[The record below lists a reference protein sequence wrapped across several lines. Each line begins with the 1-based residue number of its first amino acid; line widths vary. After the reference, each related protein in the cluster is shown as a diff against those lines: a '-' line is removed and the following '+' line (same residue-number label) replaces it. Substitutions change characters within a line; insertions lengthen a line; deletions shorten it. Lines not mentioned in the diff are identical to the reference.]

1 MGLGPGSELASP
13 KHPVPSRDEICGHR
27 KARKAGLEV
36 RTSEHRGGRGVGAV
50 PATPAG
56 LLGPGS
62 TQTPQ
67 HLPTAPPEMLS
78 RVRPAAPHPE
88 SSAEGPGTLSLSN
101 SSTGHTPAVGASGPQ
116 SATQPWGGTRQ
127 TPPRGQGHQPR
138 GGGGRNGHRSPSRFT
153 KLRNSGTY
161 RGPSPLTGK
170 GWPEV
175 RRGPP
180 TASRGETQGTA
191 RVPAGQGQERRVT

>member
-1 MGLGPGSELASP
+1 MSWPHPS
-13 KHPVPSRDEICGHR
+13 KHPVPSRDKICGHR

-36 RTSEHRGGRGVGAV
+36 RTSEHRGGRGVRGV
-50 PATPAG
+50 PATPAD

-67 HLPTAPPEMLS
+67 YLPTAPQRCFPEYAPRHPTQRALP
-78 RVRPAAPHPE
+78 RGLALCPLATPALATRRPFGPLAPRAPHSPGV
-88 SSAEGPGTLSLSN
+88 GPARRRPGDRGTSH
-101 SSTGHTPAVGASGPQ
+101 G
-116 SATQPWGGTRQ
+116 R
-127 TPPRGQGHQPR
+127 
-138 GGGGRNGHRSPSRFT
+138 GGGRNGHRSPSRFT

>member
-1 MGLGPGSELASP
+1 MDLSGRGRWGGVGLGPGSQLAPP
-13 KHPVPSRDEICGHR
+13 KHPVPSRDKICGHR

-36 RTSEHRGGRGVGAV
+36 RTSEHRGGRGVRAV

-62 TQTPQ
+62 TQTPR

-78 RVRPAAPHPE
+78 RVRPAAPHPG

-116 SATQPWGGTRQ
+116 SATRPWGGTCQ

-138 GGGGRNGHRSPSRFT
+138 VGWGKKRPQEPLT
-153 KLRNSGTY
+153 VYEVKKLRDLPKTLSSH
-161 RGPSPLTGK
+161 RKSL
-170 GWPEV
+170 
-175 RRGPP
+175 
-180 TASRGETQGTA
+180 A
-191 RVPAGQGQERRVT
+191 